1 MADFNSDWFSTIGK
15 TIKDSMIFGSVFPI
29 INELIMYGVRTM
41 FRLLDR
47 CRAKEG
53 HSTSKTTIQQ
63 YINLMSGP
71 QFFMHYKYSTVLNTI
86 FITMTFGAGIP
97 ELFFIAS
104 VTILNLYLLEV
115 FLLHYIYKCPPAYDE
130 KLNKS
135 ALRILSFAPL
145 NLLAF
150 GYWMLSN
157 KQLFYVES

>member
-1 MADFNSDWFSTIGK
+1 
-15 TIKDSMIFGSVFPI
+15 
-29 INELIMYGVRTM
+29 
-41 FRLLDR
+41 
-47 CRAKEG
+47 
-53 HSTSKTTIQQ
+53 
-63 YINLMSGP
+63 
-71 QFFMHYKYSTVLNTI
+71 
-86 FITMTFGAGIP
+86 MTFGAGIP